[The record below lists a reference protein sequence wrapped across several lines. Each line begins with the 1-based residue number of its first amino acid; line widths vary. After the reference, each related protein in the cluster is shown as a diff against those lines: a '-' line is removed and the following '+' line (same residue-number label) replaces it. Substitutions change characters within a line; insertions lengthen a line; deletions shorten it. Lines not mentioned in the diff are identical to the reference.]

1 MNLNLRAGFG
11 GALEKHIRSLQLGAL
26 LGPRESD
33 HAMFV
38 KVIAIRGTFANPDTS
53 GLEWKKLLRD
63 IGKDKA
69 LDAGKSIFQDLL
81 KGGKID
87 KKKLRGT
94 LLNEPAPAS
103 PSSTTSAAPA
113 AATAPVQPADAAQ
126 QAPAQLQSPPTV
138 TPTPTS
144 APPERSK
151 KKKNRDA
158 LFKFG
163 AGLLNGESKK

>member
-1 MNLNLRAGFG
+1 
-11 GALEKHIRSLQLGAL
+11 
-26 LGPRESD
+26 
-33 HAMFV
+33 MFV
-38 KVIAIRGTFANPDTS
+38 KAIAIRGTFANPDTS

-69 LDAGKSIFQDLL
+69 LDAGKSILQDLL

-94 LLNEPAPAS
+94 LLNEPAPSA
-103 PSSTTSAAPA
+103 PAPAAPA
-113 AATAPVQPADAAQ
+113 AAATPLQPADAAQ
-126 QAPAQLQSPPTV
+126 APSQVQSPPPV

-151 KKKNRDA
+151 KKKKRDA
-158 LFKFG
+158 LFELG